1 MYQDIG
7 IEIEYTVVQAG
18 ARLLQMIYFGIR
30 ASHSM
35 QTDRDGSDRQ
45 KQTRN
50 REARISTYT
59 YTWTYWFVVRAPIVR
74 GESPLI
80 TIWIAIGDH
89 PLDLDTFDSPGLGRT
104 TALREICAISRFGQ
118 CFLACGSTTER
129 KQTWNLFHLIELS

>member
-59 YTWTYWFVVRAPIVR
+59 YTWTYWFVVRAPNRTR

-80 TIWIAIGDH
+80 TIWIAIGATRAIIT
-89 PLDLDTFDSPGLGRT
+89 LDLDAFDSPGLGRT
-104 TALREICAISRFGQ
+104 TALREIRYLEIWSV
-118 CFLACGSTTER
+118 FLS
-129 KQTWNLFHLIELS
+129 L